1 MIDAEQLHSA
11 LFTLET
17 AGVGLADGIETD
29 DIDDAVADHP
39 ALFPTRPFAVLS
51 QVALLAES
59 ADDEALFSLARPGSL
74 ETRAARA
81 CSAAGVEL
89 WDLAV
94 VPDAKGSVAGSA
106 RVRFSEWDVA
116 DVPLDG
122 PSPCFELAILAA
134 VESRPFA

>member
-1 MIDAEQLHSA
+1 MIDAEQFHSA

-51 QVALLAES
+51 QVAQS
-59 ADDEALFSLARPGSL
+59 IDEDPLFSLARPGSL
-74 ETRAARA
+74 EARAARA
-81 CSAAGVEL
+81 CSAAGAEL
-89 WDLAV
+89 WSLAV
-94 VPDAKGSVAGSA
+94 VPDAKGSAAGSA
-106 RVRFSEWDVA
+106 RVQFSEWDVA
-116 DVPLDG
+116 DVPFDG

-134 VESRPFA
+134 VESRAL

>member
-1 MIDAEQLHSA
+1 MCIRDSHSA

-17 AGVGLADGIETD
+17 AGVGLADGIEPD

-39 ALFPTRPFAVLS
+39 VTFDSRPFAVLS
-51 QVALLAES
+51 QVAQLAES

-81 CSAAGVEL
+81 CAAAGVEL

-116 DVPLDG
+116 DVPFDG

-134 VESRPFA
+134 IESRAL

>member
-17 AGVGLADGIETD
+17 AGVGLADSIETD
-29 DIDDAVADHP
+29 DIDDAVADYP
-39 ALFPTRPFAVLS
+39 VTFGSRPFAVLS
-51 QVALLAES
+51 QVAQLAES
-59 ADDEALFSLARPGSL
+59 AEDEALFTLARPGSL
-74 ETRAARA
+74 EARAARA
-81 CSAAGVEL
+81 CAAAGVEL

-116 DVPLDG
+116 DVPFSG

-134 VESRPFA
+134 IESRAL